1 MPKPA
6 WPLFSTATGLGNAD
20 VIWPGNLESTLEIVA
35 GIEFALGLSR
45 LEEGRAF
52 MALFDETGEISLRA
66 AGSSFSF
73 LGLGFPLASV
83 PVDTEGGETGLC
95 ILRSTKHGPE
105 DSGMSDEPWYLSEST
120 LSVSESWEAGIL

>member
-1 MPKPA
+1 
-6 WPLFSTATGLGNAD
+6 LGNAD
-20 VIWPGNLESTLEIVA
+20 VIWPGNLVSTLEIVV
-35 GIEFALGLSR
+35 GIELALGLSR

-73 LGLGFPLASV
+73 LGLGLPLPSA

-95 ILRSTKHGPE
+95 ILRSTKLGPG
-105 DSGMSDEPWYLSEST
+105 DSGMSDEPWFLSGRA
-120 LSVSESWEAGIL
+120 LSVPDNWEAGIR